1 MLYFDELQADCKPS
15 QRNTLVGAFFRYDG
29 HVIPKVGQKTF
40 VFRPTRLP
48 ILFDLSKDGFKVETA
63 MDIALRDG
71 TPANR
76 LRARRKVPTLTK

>member
-1 MLYFDELQADCKPS
+1 MSP
-15 QRNTLVGAFFRYDG
+15 
-29 HVIPKVGQKTF
+29 
-40 VFRPTRLP
+40 
-48 ILFDLSKDGFKVETA
+48 LFDLPKDGFKEVETA